1 LPVWFRP
8 VFAGLCLAALALL
21 IVSIFDTRVAF
32 SAAGRCNSGDLFNYY
47 YAARGAVDGVDP
59 YLREA
64 ILAHSGKDIHFLY
77 PIYALPVF
85 LPLIAF
91 DFDTARV
98 IYALLQLAAVI
109 GMGWIAC
116 RLLPVERWALLLF
129 LLVGFGAVLLRD
141 LCSANTVIFE
151 ALLLWLAIAAL
162 WRLRA
167 ERFLVW
173 LFLAA
178 LPKLLWLALAPLL
191 LHRAVNGWRTLLKGA
206 LIGAALLGLWL
217 AVAPQTVLHWL
228 INVRATTH
236 FRLNVFTAARWI
248 DEASGGAIGGPL
260 LGRWETWVYAA
271 WIALV
276 VGVLVVALRRGIG
289 LRTLSLFAP
298 LSLLAVWPGNS
309 AYSWVPLLPVA
320 VTVIFFLAQSGR
332 PGAAAALTFL
342 CVLPQQLFLLSGI
355 GFAYQHTVM
364 GTVLVLWLALA
375 ALVLGRPQA
384 LETWLQG
391 KLLH

>member
-64 ILAHSGKDIHFLY
+64 ILAHSGKEIHFLY

-91 DFDTARV
+91 DFDTARM
-98 IYALLQLAAVI
+98 IYALLQLAALI

-129 LLVGFGAVLLRD
+129 LPVGFGAVLLRD

-167 ERFLVW
+167 GRVLVW

-178 LPKLLWLALAPLL
+178 LPKLLWLLLAPLA
-191 LHRAVNGWRTLLKGA
+191 LHRTMAGRRALLNGA
-206 LIGAALLGLWL
+206 LIGFALMTLWL
-217 AVAPQTVLHWL
+217 LVAPQTLLHWL
-228 INVRATTH
+228 TNVRATTH
-236 FRLNVFTAARWI
+236 FRLNVFTVGRWI

-320 VTVIFFLAQSGR
+320 VTVIFFLAQSRR
-332 PGAAAALTFL
+332 PGAAVALTFL

-375 ALVLGRPQA
+375 TLVLGRPQA

>member
-64 ILAHSGKDIHFLY
+64 ILAHSGKEIHFLY

-116 RLLPVERWALLLF
+116 RLLPLERWALLLF
-129 LLVGFGAVLLRD
+129 LPVGFGAVLLRD

-162 WRLRA
+162 WRLKASVSWCGCFSLRCPSCCGS
-167 ERFLVW
+167 F
-173 LFLAA
+173 
-178 LPKLLWLALAPLL
+178 
-191 LHRAVNGWRTLLKGA
+191 WR
-206 LIGAALLGLWL
+206 
-217 AVAPQTVLHWL
+217 
-228 INVRATTH
+228 
-236 FRLNVFTAARWI
+236 RLRFTA
-248 DEASGGAIGGPL
+248 P
-260 LGRWETWVYAA
+260 
-271 WIALV
+271 
-276 VGVLVVALRRGIG
+276 RRAD
-289 LRTLSLFAP
+289 AP
-298 LSLLAVWPGNS
+298 
-309 AYSWVPLLPVA
+309 
-320 VTVIFFLAQSGR
+320 
-332 PGAAAALTFL
+332 
-342 CVLPQQLFLLSGI
+342 C
-355 GFAYQHTVM
+355 
-364 GTVLVLWLALA
+364 
-375 ALVLGRPQA
+375 
-384 LETWLQG
+384 
-391 KLLH
+391 